1 MTGDLREGGRNVK
14 KKNVQMIAVGVV
26 IIVLIA
32 VVCFL
37 KPWKKTTPKQE
48 ATETKEQISEKNTE
62 RLKQASENG
71 TPEIVISSAKAK
83 PGEKVKINVSIVNN
97 PGVLGMSFV
106 LSYDETALKLVKAE
120 NGEAVKDVLDMSQS
134 KELTDGCIF
143 LWDGEQI
150 TSDETKDG
158 EILNLEFEVLN
169 SAPEGKTPIR
179 LIGEEDGV
187 VDNDLKTVELAID
200 DGYVS
205 IEK

>member
-1 MTGDLREGGRNVK
+1 
-14 KKNVQMIAVGVV
+14 
-26 IIVLIA
+26 
-32 VVCFL
+32 
-37 KPWKKTTPKQE
+37 
-48 ATETKEQISEKNTE
+48 
-62 RLKQASENG
+62 
-71 TPEIVISSAKAK
+71 
-83 PGEKVKINVSIVNN
+83 
-97 PGVLGMSFV
+97 MSFV

>member
-1 MTGDLREGGRNVK
+1 
-14 KKNVQMIAVGVV
+14 MIAIGVI

-32 VVCFL
+32 LVCFF
-37 KPWKKTTPKQE
+37 KPWKKATPKQE

-83 PGEKVKINVSIVNN
+83 SGEKVKINVSIVNN

-106 LSYDETALKLVKAE
+106 ETALKLVKAE